1 MGLFSTQAGLFYKS
15 TQGWKVLWTVKKIQ
29 AAKTSAEMLH
39 FAFAEVLHHPLLPQI
54 QNQMELNPR
63 NEAEVTGFVC
73 LWKSQ
78 NSLSVLHF

>member
-1 MGLFSTQAGLFYKS
+1 M
-15 TQGWKVLWTVKKIQ
+15 LWTVKKIQ
-29 AAKTSAEMLH
+29 ATKTSAEMLH